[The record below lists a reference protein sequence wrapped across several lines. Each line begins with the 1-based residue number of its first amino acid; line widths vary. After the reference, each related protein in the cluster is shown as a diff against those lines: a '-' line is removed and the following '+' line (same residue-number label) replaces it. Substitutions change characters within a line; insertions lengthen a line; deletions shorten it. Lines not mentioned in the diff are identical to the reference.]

1 MFDQLDRDRLKDFEF
16 ECGDSWYAVRPTWSR
31 VLDCYLLYLTDISS
45 TKRNELILSNLA
57 RFFSPHVARSI
68 VSHDGDIRVETQRK
82 MLTVFFADLVGF
94 SHLAGASSWIT

>member
-1 MFDQLDRDRLKDFEF
+1 MTRGMRSAPR
-16 ECGDSWYAVRPTWSR
+16 GR

-94 SHLAGASSWIT
+94 SHLAERAELDHLSEAAL